1 MLGRVE
7 ILAFF
12 AELLD
17 AELFERL
24 VDFGGNGFE
33 GFVHFAVFANAI
45 DVIKCRQQCGQHVDD
60 AVLAEA
66 FLLLLRTIAEVDEFR
81 TFALK
86 GFQVFRRF
94 LLGLAK
100 RSQRIFTILRC
111 TIRSIAVFL
120 RFGRCCVRG
129 RCRSFRSCGI
139 GRCSCCRIA
148 IILRLLR
155 CTGCR
160 GGLPGQVVHVGQV
173 VQIFVLVEVGHD
185 YLLSLSS
192 SSTTSASTTSSSAGA
207 EPAAP
212 AAPAASAAP
221 CCA

>member
-45 DVIKCRQQCGQHVDD
+45 DVIKCWQQCGQHVDD
-60 AVLAEA
+60 AVLAET

-81 TFALK
+81 TFALE
-86 GFQVFRRF
+86 GFQVFRRL

-100 RSQRIFTILRC
+100 RSQRIFTILRR

-120 RFGRCCVRG
+120 RFGRCCVRCSFG
-129 RCRSFRSCGI
+129 SCCRIGSCT
-139 GRCSCCRIA
+139 SCRIA
-148 IILRLLR
+148 IILRFLR
-155 CTGCR
+155 YTGCR

>member
-100 RSQRIFTILRC
+100 RSQRIFTILRR

-120 RFGRCCVRG
+120 RFGRCCVRCSC
-129 RCRSFRSCGI
+129 CRICRIGSCT
-139 GRCSCCRIA
+139 CCRIA
-148 IILRLLR
+148 IILRFLR

-160 GGLPGQVVHVGQV
+160 GGLPGQVVHVGQI